1 MAIPGQPADF
11 AEAGQSRRAC
21 GFTLN
26 QNGLCW
32 NDMRTA
38 PRYTPHYT
46 VADYRQWDGRW
57 ELLAGVAIAMSPSP
71 TGRHAELLGR
81 FVMALGNAIEASSC
95 AATVLVEIDWI
106 VASDTV
112 LRPDVTVVRGPAPA
126 GHVEQRPALV
136 VEILSAATRDRDLV
150 VKRAIY
156 EEEGVPLY
164 LIADPDERTV
174 QVLTLGPEGR
184 YAGHTFDA
192 SAGDVSLA
200 LCDECR
206 LTIELARL
214 LRLAR

>member
-11 AEAGQSRRAC
+11 AEAGQSRRDF
-21 GFTLN
+21 GFALT
-26 QNGLCW
+26 QDGLCW
-32 NDMRTA
+32 NTMSTA
-38 PRYTPHYT
+38 PRYTPQYT
-46 VADYRQWDGRW
+46 VSDYRQWEGRW

-81 FVMALGNAIEASSC
+81 FVMALGNAIEAASC

-112 LRPDVTVVRGPAPA
+112 VRPDVTVVCGPAPA
-126 GHVEQRPALV
+126 GHVEKPPALV
-136 VEILSAATRDRDLV
+136 VEILSAATRDRDLA

-174 QVLTLGPEGR
+174 QVLTLDPEGR
-184 YAGHTFDA
+184 YGGQTFDA

-206 LTIELARL
+206 LTIEPARL
-214 LRLAR
+214 LRSDR